1 MNRIFKNI
9 GVLMIKADNAF
20 NGLVRTIRHFFRTNL
35 FAIFFIALFCA
46 FTFVEVTYLLDDAYD
61 TTDRI
66 IATVLYFIFLVVATT
81 ALYFFFKRK
90 RIKNVN
96 GNWEVINFEEITDK
110 EMTPETKNTPEPSI
124 FITAPPHTSIK
135 LKLRPQGHHGK
146 EGVGQKD
153 MVNYLNDYYNHQY
166 ENEIRYFVYM
176 HFETEKKHQR
186 LRKIKGPFEAPPIDD
201 KTNFIELFW
210 VLCKEEII
218 TNSFS
223 DVSTFLNTIYPWLGN
238 SIEKIP
244 SENKF
249 SEHYRN
255 TPNIRAFLDRIKRK

>member
-1 MNRIFKNI
+1 MNRFFEHI
-9 GVLMIKADNAF
+9 GILLMKIDRAINRFTRKIK
-20 NGLVRTIRHFFRTNL
+20 HFFKTYLYLIFFVSLFILFTFLLIYFFSDDSYGSFWRFSFAVIYILFTAISGTAVYFYIKKRRVKYIDGSWKVVDYKENPEEVPERSNIKLKDHL
-35 FAIFFIALFCA
+35 FAP
-46 FTFVEVTYLLDDAYD
+46 VS
-61 TTDRI
+61 
-66 IATVLYFIFLVVATT
+66 TVSL
-81 ALYFFFKRK
+81 
-90 RIKNVN
+90 
-96 GNWEVINFEEITDK
+96 
-110 EMTPETKNTPEPSI
+110 
-124 FITAPPHTSIK
+124 K
-135 LKLRPQGHHGK
+135 LKLRPQGYHGK
-146 EGVGQKD
+146 EGIGQKD
-153 MVNYLNDYYNHQY
+153 LVNYLNDYYYHQY

-249 SEHYRN
+249 SENYKS
-255 TPNIRAFLDRIKRK
+255 TPNIRTFLDRIRRKR